1 MEGADL
7 FPVECRHLG
16 MKKGRRHL
24 FGKLLLKLGLPVLKL
39 DHLGVDPVRRAALE
53 DQIKQRV
60 QLALDPLQLRPRSLD
75 RRRAFRPKTIHLTSE
90 FVAEFLEQSRVH

>member
-7 FPVECRHLG
+7 FPVERRHLG

-24 FGKLLLKLGLPVLKL
+24 CIGELLLKLCLPALKL

-53 DQIKQRV
+53 DQIKQRI
-60 QLALDPLQLRPRSLD
+60 QLALDALQLRPRNLY
-75 RRRAFRPKTIHLTSE
+75 RRRAFHPKTIHLTC
-90 FVAEFLEQSRVH
+90 